1 MKRNKVITLLALS
14 AAGVTLLA
22 ACSNS
27 NKSTTA
33 GQEKTT
39 TVNVAISGSSNPY
52 EYTKDGQLTGYE
64 YDILKKADENLP
76 HINLTLKHTMTVLFL
91 QL

>member
-1 MKRNKVITLLALS
+1 MKRNKVITLLVLS

-33 GQEKTT
+33 GQEKRPQSMWQSLDHQILTS
-39 TVNVAISGSSNPY
+39 IRRMGS
-52 EYTKDGQLTGYE
+52 
-64 YDILKKADENLP
+64 
-76 HINLTLKHTMTVLFL
+76 
-91 QL
+91 

>member
-39 TVNVAISGSSNPY
+39 TVNVAISGSSIRRM
-52 EYTKDGQLTGYE
+52 GS
-64 YDILKKADENLP
+64 
-76 HINLTLKHTMTVLFL
+76 
-91 QL
+91 